1 MEIKTTFRFYITM
14 VTIADMKNKFC
25 KVSSRIV
32 PTQKNSASK
41 QTKKKNPKFQK
52 LQVTRDT
59 GKNIWK

>member
-14 VTIADMKNKFC
+14 VTITDMKNKFC

-41 QTKKKNPKFQK
+41 QTKKTPKFQK

-59 GKNIWK
+59 GKNMWK